1 MTMNITPKL
10 NDLWGRLMDLP
21 FETKEATL
29 VLDIRTRHDATKED
43 YRGDFDLM
51 SKTWRGLKVKIV
63 VAPILD
69 APFAQAADT
78 IWEEPFCAYIEYRK
92 PNGRTAYIDDPET
105 NEVFL

>member
-51 SKTWRGLKVKIV
+51 FGTWRGIEIEV
-63 VAPILD
+63 VATMPD
-69 APFAQAADT
+69 ASIARAADT
-78 IWEEPFCAYIEYRK
+78 IPDEPFCAYIRYRK
-92 PNGRTAYIDDPET
+92 PNGRVCYIDDPET